1 MYGFGDSVRPS
12 LKSAKMLTEMAELYI
27 KSLVRRFL
35 SLSLSLSLSN
45 TRDPQTRKAMEIAS
59 IRNGRLDWQS
69 FVYAIRKDNRKMARV
84 NFLLK
89 MKEEIDNAKK
99 RRLND
104 EDT

>member
-1 MYGFGDSVRPS
+1 
-12 LKSAKMLTEMAELYI
+12 
-27 KSLVRRFL
+27 
-35 SLSLSLSLSN
+35 
-45 TRDPQTRKAMEIAS
+45 MEIAT